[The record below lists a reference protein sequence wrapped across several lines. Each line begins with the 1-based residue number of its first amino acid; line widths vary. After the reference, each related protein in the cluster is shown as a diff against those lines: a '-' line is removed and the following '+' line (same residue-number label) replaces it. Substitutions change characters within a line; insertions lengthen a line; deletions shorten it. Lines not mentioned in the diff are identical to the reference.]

1 MPGLTILHG
10 CRTLQLTRGYNT
22 LIDETDFADVG
33 RYKWHFRGQ
42 PGNGYATRGIQIG
55 KCKQKCVRL
64 HRVLMDAPCDRKVD
78 HKNGDAF
85 DNRRSNLR
93 IVTQKQNARNIRK
106 AIGISRFK
114 GVNFNIQRR
123 HWRSIIHTDNG
134 PLYLGS
140 FKTQEEAARAYDVAA
155 VKYHGEFA
163 CTNAELF
170 GDY

>member
-114 GVNFNIQRR
+114 GRQFQHPEATLAIDHPHGQRP
-123 HWRSIIHTDNG
+123 
-134 PLYLGS
+134 PLP
-140 FKTQEEAARAYDVAA
+140 
-155 VKYHGEFA
+155 GEFQDPGRGGA
-163 CTNAELF
+163 GL
-170 GDY
+170 